1 MDNEKHSLMYHDQK
15 LGSKNKYD
23 ASLKLWNFIKE
34 KKNSQVNEAAMHI
47 HMIKYSYIV

>member
-15 LGSKNKYD
+15 LVGKNKYD

-34 KKNSQVNEAAMHI
+34 KK
-47 HMIKYSYIV
+47 KFPG